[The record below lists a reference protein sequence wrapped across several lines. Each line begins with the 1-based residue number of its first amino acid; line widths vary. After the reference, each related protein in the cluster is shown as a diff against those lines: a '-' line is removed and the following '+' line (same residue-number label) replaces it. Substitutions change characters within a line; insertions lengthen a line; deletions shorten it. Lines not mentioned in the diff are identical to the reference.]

1 MSEMDV
7 LEYLK
12 RIALACEATAKHC
25 KTIAEAHGVSVG
37 GGAMGAFTG
46 GGGGAPAGGAGV
58 EGETAD
64 DADLDS
70 EYGNPTIKFDP
81 RERYWTGPSFVGYHF
96 SETAPDYLDATA
108 KYLDACAFMAAK
120 ESDEKNQKSAR
131 YKRKDAARARG
142 WAARL
147 RARGEPN
154 AIAAPAQGGGYLRRP
169 GEEAGVL
176 SEEAMAEVNKI
187 PF

>member
-1 MSEMDV
+1 MSEEALV
-7 LEYLK
+7 YLK
-12 RIALACEATAKHC
+12 RIAEACERTAAHC
-25 KTIAEAHGVSVG
+25 KVIAEAMGTS
-37 GGAMGAFTG
+37 GAAPR
-46 GGGGAPAGGAGV
+46 APAATGGAGV
-58 EGETAD
+58 EGEVAD

-131 YKRKDAARARG
+131 YKRRDAARARG

-154 AIAAPAQGGGYLRRP
+154 AMPAPAQGGGYLRRP
-169 GEEAGVL
+169 GEEAAVL
-176 SEEAMAEVNKI
+176 PEGASLDDI
-187 PF
+187 PFDRGA

>member
-1 MSEMDV
+1 MSEEALV
-7 LEYLK
+7 LLK
-12 RIALACEATAKHC
+12 RIAVACESIAATNKV
-25 KTIAEAHGVSVG
+25 IAEA
-37 GGAMGAFTG
+37 MGSGPA
-46 GGGGAPAGGAGV
+46 APRASAPTGGAGV
-58 EGETAD
+58 EGEVAD

-154 AIAAPAQGGGYLRRP
+154 AGAAPAVGGGYAQRP
-169 GEEAGVL
+169 GDAAGVD
-176 SEEAMAEVNKI
+176 SGTQAEIDRI

>member
-1 MSEMDV
+1 MSEEALV
-7 LEYLK
+7 LLK
-12 RIALACEATAKHC
+12 RIALACESIAATNKV
-25 KTIAEAHGVSVG
+25 IAEA
-37 GGAMGAFTG
+37 MGTAG
-46 GGGGAPAGGAGV
+46 PSAPRAPAAGPAT

-96 SETAPDYLDATA
+96 SETAPDYLDAMA

-154 AIAAPAQGGGYLRRP
+154 AGAAPAVVGGYVQRP
-169 GEEAGVL
+169 GDAAGVDSGTL
-176 SEEAMAEVNKI
+176 AEVDKI

>member
-1 MSEMDV
+1 MSEEALV
-7 LEYLK
+7 YLK
-12 RIALACEATAKHC
+12 RIAIACEATAAHC
-25 KTIAEAHGVSVG
+25 KVIAD
-37 GGAMGAFTG
+37 AMGTTG
-46 GGGGAPAGGAGV
+46 AAARAPTTTSA
-58 EGETAD
+58 EGEVAD

-70 EYGNPTIKFDP
+70 EYGNPTVKFDP

-120 ESDEKNQKSAR
+120 EPDEKNQKSAR

-142 WAARL
+142 WAKRL

-154 AIAAPAQGGGYLRRP
+154 AMPAPAQGGGYRLRP
-169 GEEAGVL
+169 GEEAAVLPEGV
-176 SEEAMAEVNKI
+176 NPDDI
-187 PF
+187 PFERGA

>member
-1 MSEMDV
+1 MSEEALVM
-7 LEYLK
+7 LK
-12 RIALACEATAKHC
+12 RIAIACESIAATNKV
-25 KTIAEAHGVSVG
+25 IAEA
-37 GGAMGAFTG
+37 MGSNGTALR
-46 GGGGAPAGGAGV
+46 APVTDAGGAGV
-58 EGETAD
+58 EGAIAD

-81 RERYWTGPSFVGYHF
+81 RERYWAGPSFVGYHF

-120 ESDEKNQKSAR
+120 EPDEKNQKSAR

-154 AIAAPAQGGGYLRRP
+154 AMPAPAQGGGYLKRP
-169 GEEAGVL
+169 GEEAAVLTEGV
-176 SEEAMAEVNKI
+176 NPDDI
-187 PF
+187 PFERGA